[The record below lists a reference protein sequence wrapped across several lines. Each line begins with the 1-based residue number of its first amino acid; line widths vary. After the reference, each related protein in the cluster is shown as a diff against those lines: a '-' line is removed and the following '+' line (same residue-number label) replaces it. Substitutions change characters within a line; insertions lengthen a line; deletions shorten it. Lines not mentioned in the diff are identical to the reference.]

1 VEKSSAPASCRWP
14 YYAVTRWIIRS
25 TSRSS
30 SRRLSKHNR
39 AILTQM
45 KTMTRQ
51 MQTLTA
57 ELERMPKLGIWNA
70 IQSLS
75 AGVQEMLEAD
85 MTPRLR

>member
-1 VEKSSAPASCRWP
+1 MTSPMTSAQG
-14 YYAVTRWIIRS
+14 
-25 TSRSS
+25 
-30 SRRLSKHNR
+30 LSKHNR

-57 ELERMPKLGIWNA
+57 ELECMPKLGIWNA

-75 AGVQEMLEAD
+75 AGVREMLEAD
-85 MTPRLR
+85 MTPGLR

>member
-1 VEKSSAPASCRWP
+1 
-14 YYAVTRWIIRS
+14 
-25 TSRSS
+25 
-30 SRRLSKHNR
+30 
-39 AILTQM
+39 M

-57 ELERMPKLGIWNA
+57 ELERVPNLGIWNA